1 MEAQFD
7 NKPKKLEPFGNG
19 LYLYIFNVEECIN
32 ISEYREVR
40 HYWKADTVK
49 VYAPLSSNKILK
61 AVLEEYY
68 GQDKELKLIN
78 DYNSVM
84 AGMILEEDKETI
96 INRYQDFLAKR
107 LAIKRQIEEDC
118 KELSIK

>member
-1 MEAQFD
+1 MQAQFD
-7 NKPKKLEPFGNG
+7 NKPNKLEPYGIG
-19 LYLYIFNVEECIN
+19 SYLYVFNIEEN
-32 ISEYREVR
+32 IETLEDGGIR
-40 HYWKADTVK
+40 HNWKADTVK

-84 AGMILEEDKETI
+84 AGMTLEEDKDTVI
-96 INRYQDFLAKR
+96 GKYQDFLVKR
-107 LAIKRQIEEDC
+107 IAIKRQVEEDC